1 MMKSGGGSIAFC
13 SSAIAHRG
21 FANHDALAAAK
32 GAVSGVLLTT
42 ILLCLEHILRL
53 CLLQGEKPSLGHDA
67 PLPIYYS
74 LT

>member
-32 GAVSGVLLTT
+32 GAVSDVLYHYIAVPGT
-42 ILLCLEHILRL
+42 
-53 CLLQGEKPSLGHDA
+53 
-67 PLPIYYS
+67 YS
-74 LT
+74 EVMSVAR